1 MSRIAKVPVV
11 MQMEAVECGAAS
23 LCMILASHGKWVPLE
38 KVRDDCG
45 VSRDGSNAKN
55 LLHAAENYG
64 LTSNGYRMEA
74 EDMDENEFPYIIH
87 WNLNHYVVLCGFTKK
102 YAIINDPGRGHI
114 KVTKEEFDHSYTG
127 IALSF
132 TPNEKFVADGKPRSV
147 LNFAKERLKGAII
160 PILFIMIAGMLTT
173 IFQVVNPLL
182 SKVFIDNVLTAGK
195 QTWIMPLIWIMLG
208 VFVIQFIVSILNAL
222 FLLKI
227 QGKMAVTSSA
237 TFLWHMLRLP
247 INFFAQRY
255 PGDLISRQSANETI
269 ANTLISSLAPVLVN
283 IVMVIFF
290 FVAMLK
296 YSVLLTFISLS
307 AVAINMLLSQLIA
320 RKRINI
326 SREQMINLGKL
337 STATVSGIDMIE
349 TIKSSGTEEV
359 YFNRWAGAQ
368 ALENNTNIRFLK
380 LNLSLGTLP
389 EFLQSLMGAT
399 ILIMGT
405 MLIINK
411 EFTVGSLLA
420 FQGLMTSMT
429 TPFISIISMGQ
440 VLQETQS
447 SMERIEDVMLYK
459 TDIEED
465 FGNNVDNLSKL
476 NGDVELKNISFGYS
490 KLAPP
495 IIKDFSM
502 KVKAGEKIAIVGRS
516 GSGKSTIAKLICGL
530 YKPWQG
536 EILFDD
542 KPRDE
547 YKREVLIGSI
557 GVVDQDINLFEGS
570 ISDNIKMWDKSIENF
585 EVIIAARDAQIHDD
599 IMQRTKGYD
608 SEITAG
614 SKNFSTGQQQRIEI
628 ARVLAQDPT
637 IIVLDEATNS
647 LDAVTEHNIVEH
659 ISERG
664 ITTIVVAHRLSTI
677 RDCNQ
682 ILVLKDGVIAEQGT
696 HESLMAKHGL
706 YTELVTNE

>member
-23 LCMILASHGKWVPLE
+23 LCMILASYGKWVPLE

-55 LLHAAENYG
+55 LLHAARNYG
-64 LTSNGYRMEA
+64 LTSNGYKMEV
-74 EDMDENEFPYIIH
+74 EDMNAEEFPYIIH
-87 WNLNHYVVLCGFTKK
+87 WNLSHYVVLCGFTKK

-114 KVTKEEFDHSYTG
+114 KVTKEEFDRFYTG
-127 IALSF
+127 IALCFS
-132 TPNEKFVADGKPRSV
+132 PNENFVADGKPRSV
-147 LNFAKERLKGAII
+147 LNFAKERLKGAIV
-160 PILFIMIAGMLTT
+160 PILFIMLAGMLTT
-173 IFQVVNPLL
+173 IFQIVNPLL

-208 VFVIQFIVSILNAL
+208 IFIIQFIVSILNAL

-255 PGDLISRQSANETI
+255 PGDLISRQSANETV

-290 FVAMLK
+290 FVVMLK
-296 YSVLLTFISLS
+296 YSVLLTLISVL
-307 AVAINMLLSQLIA
+307 AVVINLFLSQLIA

-326 SREQMINLGKL
+326 SREQMINMGKL

-368 ALENNTNIRFLK
+368 ALENNTDIRFLK
-380 LNLSLGTLP
+380 LNLSLGAMP

-399 ILIMGT
+399 ILIMGA

-429 TPFISIISMGQ
+429 TPFLSIISMGQ

-465 FGNNVDNLSKL
+465 FGDNVGNLAKL
-476 NGDVELKNISFGYS
+476 NGDVELKNITFGYS

-536 EILFDD
+536 KILFDD

-599 IMQRTKGYD
+599 IMQRTQGYD

-696 HESLMAKHGL
+696 HESLMAKQGL
-706 YTELVTNE
+706 YTKLVTNE